1 MYSIVIPVFNEA
13 QTIPELIRR
22 LTPVMDSIGDTAG
35 VKGSKGSGPR
45 GAGAE
50 VIFVDDASSDETFAI
65 LSQAHNTDARF
76 KAIRFSR
83 NFGHQIAITAGMD
96 HASGEAIILMDG
108 DLQDPP
114 ELIPRFIEEWKKGFE
129 VVYAVKRNRKE
140 FFLKRYAFALFYR
153 LLHSV
158 STIHIPMDAGNF
170 SLLDKRVLGV
180 LRQMPERNRYI
191 SGMRAW
197 AGFRQTG
204 IEFDR
209 EARFAGKPQMSL
221 TRLVNLALDGIFSFS
236 KAPLRLGIY
245 IGLFS
250 AFLAFLGTAYVIYA
264 KVFTDR
270 AIIGWTSV
278 MLAITF
284 LGGMIL
290 VTIGIIGEYIGR
302 IFDEV
307 KQRPLYIVGDRV
319 GVDSVRT

>member
-22 LTPVMDSIGDTAG
+22 LTPVMDSLGT
-35 VKGSKGSGPR
+35 
-45 GAGAE
+45 AE
-50 VIFVDDASSDETFAI
+50 VIFVDDASSDETFGI
-65 LSQAHNTDARF
+65 LAGAHKADARF

-96 HASGEAIILMDG
+96 HANGDAIILMDG

-140 FFLKRYAFALFYR
+140 FFLKRYAFSLFYR

-158 STIHIPMDAGNF
+158 STIDIPMDAGNF
-170 SLLDKRVLGV
+170 SLLDRRVLGV
-180 LRQMPERNRYI
+180 LRKMPERNRYI

-245 IGLFS
+245 VGLFS
-250 AFLAFLGTAYVIYA
+250 ALLAFIGTAYVIYA
-264 KVFTDR
+264 KIFTDR

-290 VTIGIIGEYIGR
+290 VTIGIVGEYIGR

-319 GVDSVRT
+319 GVDSART